1 MRGRLPHYF
10 TLTLNVKGA
19 QLPLVF
25 EGVLD
30 MDEGYFEPTDVY
42 LEHARG
48 RVEGKEDYKLSEA
61 VFNQILGGT
70 YDEEINEAAWG
81 RTA

>member
-1 MRGRLPHYF
+1 MRGRLPHHFNMNLY
-10 TLTLNVKGA
+10 VKGSH
-19 QLPLVF
+19 LPLVF

-42 LEHARG
+42 LQSARG

-61 VFNQILGGT
+61 VFNQIMSGK
-70 YDEEINEAAWG
+70 YDEDINDAAWG
-81 RTA
+81 TGY

>member
-1 MRGRLPHYF
+1 MRGRLPHHFNMNLY
-10 TLTLNVKGA
+10 VKG
-19 QLPLVF
+19 QHLPLVF

-42 LEHARG
+42 LQSARG

-61 VFNQILGGT
+61 VFDQIMSGQ
-70 YDEEINEAAWG
+70 YDEDINDAAWG
-81 RTA
+81 TGY